1 MPWRP
6 TAPGSRGA
14 AVHGA
19 FYMSRRPSA
28 AVGCSRLGGG
38 TSSATL
44 MSTAKGTWWIE
55 NRVLQDLFTVELE
68 PGANL
73 RRAKRAV
80 RFSASLSGEPR
91 GLS

>member
-1 MPWRP
+1 
-6 TAPGSRGA
+6 
-14 AVHGA
+14 
-19 FYMSRRPSA
+19 
-28 AVGCSRLGGG
+28 
-38 TSSATL
+38 